1 MVSSRSKPMRPFPA
15 IRALSA
21 GILAQVLIVSAIGF
35 AQAQYAY
42 DPDLLLPPRAVVWRL
57 NDRGFTD
64 VTRPEFDGRAYV
76 VEASNPYGDRLRLFV
91 DARDGRIVG
100 RQRLDIMLDTPSRV
114 ARRAPAYGWTE
125 DDEAHRRPIREAER
139 ILPPAD
145 IPSSQDQDR
154 RAHFEITGRSDQA
167 ARPEPGPRTGPQGRP
182 EAADRNPMGLN
193 PDARGA
199 EPRLKAGAPRKV
211 VRLAP
216 AAKMAPTAGTART
229 QRLSDVPPGSP
240 KAEAAPASSTVAIT
254 TPPKA
259 EASATAM
266 TPASVQP
273 PSPEKPV
280 AQNWKDVP
288 ADAKRPVRVIGG
300 ATIVPGTTKESDKD

>member
-35 AQAQYAY
+35 AQAQYAD

-100 RQRLDIMLDTPSRV
+100 RQRLDIMLDTPSRI

-125 DDEAHRRPIREAER
+125 DDEAPRRPTREAER

-154 RAHFEITGRSDQA
+154 RANSEITGRSDQA
-167 ARPEPGPRTGPQGRP
+167 ARTEPGPRTVPQGRL
-182 EAADRNPMGLN
+182 EAADPNPMGLN

-216 AAKMAPTAGTART
+216 AAKMAPPTGTART

-240 KAEAAPASSTVAIT
+240 KAEAAPAASTVAIT